1 MSVAAFAQPRY
12 SSQNAIVVSALP
24 LPQNTK
30 ATLQSPSPSRQR
42 TCERSR
48 AAQVNWRLLWSF
60 GADDGERRRLISV
73 HLSEPASSQAA
84 YPSFAPRRP
93 RSLPRTPSTIATA
106 TAARQGDRSFHLAHQ
121 SKQSR
126 PGHAIASQPSTAPT
140 HERVP
145 PRDDPRSPLIRPKP
159 ITTRQTHLR
168 VVRLTYSTRSHE
180 HRADAALC

>member
-1 MSVAAFAQPRY
+1 MAALAQPRY

-84 YPSFAPRRP
+84 YPSFAPSPSLSPSDSLDDSDCPSCETRRSLLPSRASIQAIATGPRHCQPAIHRSHPRASSTTRRP
-93 RSLPRTPSTIATA
+93 KEPSDPTQAYHYTSNSP
-106 TAARQGDRSFHLAHQ
+106 ARC
-121 SKQSR
+121 
-126 PGHAIASQPSTAPT
+126 ASDLLDAQP
-140 HERVP
+140 
-145 PRDDPRSPLIRPKP
+145 
-159 ITTRQTHLR
+159 
-168 VVRLTYSTRSHE
+168 
-180 HRADAALC
+180 